1 MDDCLSPWARTGCD
15 DHLKVCP
22 VCRARLA
29 ELQSITRGLSML
41 ARAAPPS
48 DLAGS
53 ISDALM
59 IEAAARESYPELPL
73 PARINNWLRPR
84 LMPYTIGSFASVV
97 LFFAMFAGLR
107 PHVIALRE
115 AAFVARQA
123 ESTGADLNQP
133 LTPENYAA
141 LRAPYSVES
150 PSLNPDGALAA
161 LMWSHSHRGRHSG
174 SDDMIIVAD
183 VFSNGVASLTGV
195 MQPPRDRRMLE
206 ELETAL
212 RKDAAFVPASF
223 DHRPETMRV
232 VFAVQ
237 RVEVSERSF

>member
-1 MDDCLSPWARTGCD
+1 
-15 DHLKVCP
+15 
-22 VCRARLA
+22 
-29 ELQSITRGLSML
+29 ML
-41 ARAAPPS
+41 GRVAPPF
-48 DLAGS
+48 DLS
-53 ISDALM
+53 ISISEALM
-59 IEAAARESYPELPL
+59 IEAAARQRYPKLTL
-73 PARINNWLRPR
+73 PARVDNWLRPR
-84 LMPYTIGSFASVV
+84 LVPYAIGSFTSVL

-115 AAFVARQA
+115 AALVINQA
-123 ESTGADLNQP
+123 ESPGPDLNQP

-141 LRAPYSVES
+141 LRAPWSVES

-161 LMWSHSHRGRHSG
+161 LMWSHTHHGRGSG

-183 VFSNGVASLTGV
+183 VFSNGVASLADV

-206 ELETAL
+206 ELQTAL

-223 DHRPETMRV
+223 DHRPDTMRV

-237 RVEVSERSF
+237 RVDVRERSF